1 MAGHDAATIDLGRGH
16 DHDALLAR
24 FRRVRSFS
32 ERLAAPLSPE
42 DQCVQTMPDVSPTK
56 WHLAHTTWFFET
68 FILEPHEPGFAPFH
82 PQFRV
87 LFNSYYNG
95 VGEQFHRPHR
105 GLLSRPTV
113 DEVLAYHR
121 QVDRRIIEH
130 FRNADRAHPWALL
143 ELGLHHEQQHQE
155 LLLTDIKHVLGF
167 NPLAPVYRDD
177 LRPAPDG
184 PAAPLEW
191 YRHSGGVAWIGR
203 DEDEPGEGFCYDNE
217 GPRHR
222 AFVAPF
228 EIARRPVTNAEYQ
241 AFVEDGGYDTPSLWL
256 SDGWADLQSHGRTAP
271 LYWTRRDGAWFEFT
285 LGGLRPLR
293 PQAPA
298 CHVSYFE
305 ADAFAQWAGARLP
318 TEQEWELATCEV
330 QRPPAEGNFVDEDAL
345 HPHEDPTPQ
354 RGPGPR
360 QMFGD
365 VWEWTR
371 SAYLPYP
378 GYAPPEGAVGE
389 YNGKFMSGQMVL
401 RGGSCASSADHVR
414 ATYRNFFPPGATWQ
428 FSGIRLCR
436 DA

>member
-1 MAGHDAATIDLGRGH
+1 MGSHDDGGAME
-16 DHDALLAR
+16 ALLAR
-24 FRRVRSFS
+24 FVRVRSLS
-32 ERLAAPLSPE
+32 ERLAAPLQPE
-42 DQCVQTMPDVSPTK
+42 DQCIQTMPDVSPTK

-113 DEVLAYHR
+113 AEVLAYRRNVDERVTRLFGTAHR
-121 QVDRRIIEH
+121 AR
-130 FRNADRAHPWALL
+130 PWALL
-143 ELGLHHEQQHQE
+143 ELGLQHEQQHQE

-167 NPLAPVYRDD
+167 NPLYPVYRDD
-177 LRPAPDG
+177 LVPARANASS
-184 PAAPLEW
+184 AAASQAAEGW
-191 YRHSGGVAWIGR
+191 YRHSGGVAWIGC
-203 DEDEPGEGFCYDNE
+203 DVEGPETQFTYDNE

-228 EIARRPVTNAEYQ
+228 ELARHPVTNREYL
-241 AFVEDGGYDTPSLWL
+241 AFVEDDGYRSANLWL
-256 SDGWADLQSHGRTAP
+256 SDGWARLQAADTRAP
-271 LYWTRRDGAWFEFT
+271 LYWHERDGTWFEFT
-285 LGGLRPLR
+285 LGGLRPLDLD
-293 PQAPA
+293 APV
-298 CHVSYFE
+298 CHVDYYE

-330 QRPPAEGNFVDEDAL
+330 PAPFSSDNFVEANILQPAAPRSAHD
-345 HPHEDPTPQ
+345 

-360 QMFGD
+360 QIFGD

-378 GYAPPEGAVGE
+378 GYVAPEGAVGE

-401 RGGSCASSADHVR
+401 RGGSCATSADHVR
-414 ATYRNFFPPGATWQ
+414 ATYRNFFPPTARWQ